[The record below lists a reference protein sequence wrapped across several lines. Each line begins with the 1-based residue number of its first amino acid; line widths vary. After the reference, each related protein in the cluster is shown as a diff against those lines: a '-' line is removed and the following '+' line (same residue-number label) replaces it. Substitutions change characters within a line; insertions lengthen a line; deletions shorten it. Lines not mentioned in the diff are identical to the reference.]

1 VTVSPVTAVD
11 APEISGAMA
20 GVALRYVRNAFG
32 DDGVARLLALAGD
45 PRPPATI
52 EDPGSWTSYRH
63 MIRLFQAAAEVTGES
78 GVVRR
83 IGAEML
89 RQYEGG
95 EVAELLRS
103 LGSPGELLRNIATTG
118 AKFSTVSR
126 YDAVAIG
133 ERSAVLTATGD
144 SSHGR
149 HPLMCEFTKGIL
161 SQTSVLFGL
170 APARVHETQCQ
181 ARGAPCCTYEI
192 EWGEAELGD
201 ADRAEQ
207 LEAQVAR
214 LTRQLDSVLS
224 TATELLAADDVETVL
239 GRIARRAGSAV
250 RAPRYVL
257 AVRVSDDVPMA
268 VSQKGFSDDEA
279 AIVAAELLGD
289 GGDQPGRLVVDVT
302 STRRH
307 YGRLAALFPND
318 QGFFAQERRL
328 LEIYANYAAAVLDM
342 AVALEES
349 KRRDNT
355 ARALL
360 QLAGRMAKVGTRIE
374 VAGRLAEAIPEI
386 VGAPQ
391 SAVLL
396 WDPHERLLRTAAHV
410 GFTEEIG
417 QLLDALTI
425 AEGDTAFLGQM
436 IEHPGPVH
444 FNDNHT
450 DPYMSALLAA
460 VDVPATVVVPLV
472 AHGDFHGIL
481 STPLVTVDDDL
492 VERLEGLAAHGA
504 SALAN
509 AALVERLTE
518 HATIDD
524 LTGLVNRRMLTDR
537 LEELVRTS
545 ARRHT
550 QGALLFIDLDDFK
563 LVNDSLGH
571 EAGDGLLVLLASRLK
586 SAVRPGDVVGR
597 LGGDEFAVL
606 LPDTDGAGA
615 RLVADRLLDIIGAPV
630 EIDGHQLVV
639 KSSIGLAMADGSV
652 SADELLRIAD
662 LAMYAAKAA
671 GGGEVSGLS
680 GMALPSRRSTSDGAF
695 QLRRAIEHD
704 ELVLHYQPIVN
715 LRSGEI
721 VGGEALLRWPQPD
734 GRLRPPAEFLPIAER
749 SRLIGRLDDWVL
761 RRAALDSAYLQREF
775 PNHRRLAVS
784 VNLSSATVMD
794 PDLPGRVRSMLEEID
809 LDPSRLVVE
818 LTERQE
824 VPDVAGAQAVLSAL
838 GSLGVRS
845 ALDDWGTAYSSLAYL
860 DALPVA
866 FLKLDRFLLERSSRS
881 GSTMRLLAGTIALAH
896 QVEVQ
901 VVIEGIEDPGQL
913 ALVREL
919 GADYGQGYL
928 LGRPEPLEALCRRI
942 LGLEVPLPS

>member
-1 VTVSPVTAVD
+1 MTVDPATAVD

-20 GVALRYVRNAFG
+20 GVAVRYVRNAFG

-45 PRPPATI
+45 PRSPATI
-52 EDPGSWTSYRH
+52 EDPSSWTSYRH

-78 GVVRR
+78 GVARR

-126 YDAVAIG
+126 YDAVSIDD
-133 ERSAVLTATGD
+133 RSAVLTATGD

-149 HPLMCEFTKGIL
+149 HPLMCEFSKGVL
-161 SQTSVLFGL
+161 SQASVLFGL

-181 ARGAPCCTYEI
+181 ARGAVCCTYGI

-201 ADRAEQ
+201 AERAEQ
-207 LEAQVAR
+207 LESQVAR

-224 TATELLAADDVETVL
+224 TATDLLVADDVETVL

-257 AVRVSDDVPMA
+257 AVRISDDEPPA

-279 AIVAAELLGD
+279 ATVAAELLD
-289 GGDQPGRLVVDVT
+289 EGGDRRGRLVVDVT
-302 STRRH
+302 SPRRH
-307 YGRLAALFPND
+307 YGRLAALFPDD
-318 QGFFAQERRL
+318 QGFFPQERRL
-328 LEIYANYAAAVLDM
+328 LEIYANYAAAVLDT

-360 QLAGRMAKVGTRIE
+360 KLAGRMAKVGTRVD
-374 VAGRLAEAIPEI
+374 VAGRLADAIPEI

-396 WDPHERLLRTAAHV
+396 WDAHDRVLRTAAHV
-410 GFTEEIG
+410 GFDAEIG
-417 QLLDALTI
+417 PLLDALTI
-425 AEGDTAFLGQM
+425 SEADTAFLGQM
-436 IEHPGPVH
+436 IEHPAPVH
-444 FNDNHT
+444 FNDDHT

-460 VDVPATVVVPLV
+460 VGVPATVVVPLV

-481 STPLVTVDDDL
+481 STPLVVVDDDL

-509 AALVERLTE
+509 AVLVERLTE

-524 LTGLVNRRMLTDR
+524 LTGLVNRRMFTDR

-545 ARRHT
+545 ARRRT

-571 EAGDGLLVLLASRLK
+571 EAGDGLLCHLASRLK
-586 SAVRPGDVVGR
+586 VAVRPGDVVGR

-615 RLVADRLLDIIGAPV
+615 RLVADRLLGVISAPLD
-630 EIDGHQLVV
+630 IDGHQLAI
-639 KSSIGLAMADGSV
+639 KASIGLAVADGSV
-652 SADELLRIAD
+652 SADELLRNAD

-680 GMALPSRRSTSDGAF
+680 GAVPPARRSVADAAA
-695 QLRRAIEHD
+695 QLRRAIDHD
-704 ELVLHYQPIVN
+704 ELVLHYQPIIE
-715 LRSGEI
+715 LSSGAI
-721 VGGEALLRWPQPD
+721 AACEALVRWQHPD

-761 RRAALDSAYLQREF
+761 QRAAHDAALLQREF
-775 PNHRRLAVS
+775 PTPRRRAVT
-784 VNLSSATVMD
+784 VNLSSTTIVD
-794 PDLPGRVRSMLEEID
+794 PGLPARVEALLEEVG
-809 LDPSRLVVE
+809 LDAARLIVE
-818 LTERQE
+818 LTEREE
-824 VPDVAGAQAVLSAL
+824 VQDVAGAQSVLSAL
-838 GSLGVRS
+838 GALGVRS

-866 FLKLDRFLLERSSRS
+866 FLKLDRFLLERSSQS

-896 QVEVQ
+896 RVDVK
-901 VVIEGIEDPGQL
+901 VVIEGIEDPEQL

-928 LGRPEPLEALCRRI
+928 LGRPEPLADLCRR
-942 LGLEVPLPS
+942 LTQEAVSLPS